1 MTETDFAADLERAFR
16 EPAPGVDTA
25 ALERAILG
33 RVERTDR
40 QRWLVLSAA
49 TALGL
54 AIALVTA
61 FGSGFVAMLRAEWR
75 ALATMEL
82 HTSGASSTWLLALVG
97 LVVLASSIVR
107 AARDA

>member
-1 MTETDFAADLERAFR
+1 MTETDFATDLERAFR
-16 EPAPGVDTA
+16 ERAPGVDTA

-33 RVERTDR
+33 RVERADR
-40 QRWLVLSAA
+40 QRRLVLAAA

-54 AIALVTA
+54 AIAAVTA
-61 FGSGFVAMLRAEWR
+61 FGSGFVAFLREAWR
-75 ALATMEL
+75 ALGTMEL
-82 HTSGASSTWLLALVG
+82 HASDESSAWLFALVG